1 MLTALLMLVMTTPA
15 DYFPVRRDEPNLDF
29 AGAKTGNDLAPS
41 RAEHY
46 RQQLGVAD
54 EPSLYQ
60 RSHHGGGD
68 ALRFTWLPT
77 FHPAVTVRVEALS
90 SPRPRLIARRLEG
103 RAGFATSAV
112 ADRVDRLLMPGE
124 ATALR
129 ALLASGDPFTRQEAP
144 DTGVRMLDGS
154 RWLIERVSGC
164 DYQIADRSNP
174 DDGPIRATGMAMLRL
189 TGWKFADIY

>member
-1 MLTALLMLVMTTPA
+1 MLTALLMLVMVSQA
-15 DYFPVRRDEPNLDF
+15 DYFPVSREEPSLDF
-29 AGAKTGNDLAPS
+29 TGAKTGNDLSPS
-41 RAEHY
+41 RAENY

-60 RSHHGGGD
+60 RSHDDGGD

-77 FHPAVTVRVEALS
+77 FHSAVTVRVEALS
-90 SPRPRLIARRLEG
+90 SPRPHLIARRLEG
-103 RAGFATSAV
+103 RAGFAASAV
-112 ADRVDRLLMPGE
+112 ADRVDRLLTPGE

-129 ALLASGDPFTRQEAP
+129 ALLTSGDPFTGREAP
-144 DTGVRMLDGS
+144 DTGVRISDGS
-154 RWLIERVSGC
+154 RWLVERVSGC